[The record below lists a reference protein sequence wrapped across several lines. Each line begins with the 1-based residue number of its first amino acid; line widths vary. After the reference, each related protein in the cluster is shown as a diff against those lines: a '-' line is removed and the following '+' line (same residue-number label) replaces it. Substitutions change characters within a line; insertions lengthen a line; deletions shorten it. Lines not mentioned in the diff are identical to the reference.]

1 MRTDSISIGGCH
13 LHVAM
18 AGSGSPVVLFV
29 HGFPLDHS
37 MWSGQLDGLASVGRL
52 IAPDLRGFGRSGGAG
67 EPVVRME
74 QLADDLAR
82 LLDAMKIDQPV
93 VLCGL
98 SMGGYVAF
106 QFWARHHERLAALIL
121 CDTRAGADTAE
132 GVQGRLRSAEEVL
145 RQGTRD
151 FTETMLSKLFAPTT
165 FQQNPELTEATQ
177 NVMRSTA
184 PESIAA
190 ALRGMAE
197 RPDFTPLLPKI
208 DVPTL
213 VICGEQDG
221 ISPPD
226 EMQAIAR
233 GIPPAQYVEI
243 AGAGHLAPLEKSRE
257 VNAAIEPFVQ
267 SFSGEAEGK

>member
-18 AGSGSPVVLFV
+18 EGSGSPVLFV

-37 MWSGQLDGLASVGRL
+37 MWSGQLEGLKSVGRL

-67 EPVVRME
+67 ESVVRME
-74 QLADDLAR
+74 QFADDLAR
-82 LLDAMKIDQPV
+82 MLDAMKIDQPV
-93 VLCGL
+93 VFCGL
-98 SMGGYVAF
+98 SMGGYIAF
-106 QFWARHHERLAALIL
+106 QFWARHRPRLAALIL
-121 CDTRAGADTAE
+121 CDTRAVADTPE
-132 GVQGRLRSAEEVL
+132 GVQGRLQSAEEVL
-145 RQGTRD
+145 RKGTGD
-151 FTETMLSKLFAPTT
+151 FTETMLKKLFAPMTS
-165 FQQNPELTEATQ
+165 QQQPELWEATR

-184 PESIAA
+184 PESVAA

-197 RPDFTPLLPKI
+197 RPDFSPLLPKI

-213 VICGEQDG
+213 VICGEHDG
-221 ISPPD
+221 ISPPV

-243 AGAGHLAPLEKSRE
+243 TGAGHLAPLEKSRE
-257 VNAAIEPFVQ
+257 VNEAIRQFMNTLPGE
-267 SFSGEAEGK
+267 SG